1 MADEPPDFGKLVKPC
16 QPEPAFFGKRYQM
29 PRRSAINRQL
39 LPKLAPDAL
48 TDESVASQSPP
59 FASDATR

>member
-1 MADEPPDFGKLVKPC
+1 MADEPPDFDNLVKPC
-16 QPEPAFFGKRYQM
+16 HPEPALFGKRYQM

-48 TDESVASQSPP
+48 ADE
-59 FASDATR
+59 